1 MDKKCCVEYVWIDS
15 NNNLRGKTR
24 IFDTSILD
32 FNSDGMKSKL
42 NLEKLPD
49 WNFDGS
55 STGQASGEDSEV
67 VIKPQAI
74 FNDPFRREHSF
85 LVLCDTYTPKN
96 IPLTTNTRFKAT
108 EIFNKKLD
116 EFPWFGLEQE
126 YFIIDID
133 TNKPLGFPKYCDD
146 GEQGQYYCSIGSKN
160 AFGRIVAEEHLQ
172 ACISAN
178 INISGINAEVA
189 PGQWEFQIGPCEGIQ
204 QGDHMMMARYI
215 LNRIAEKY
223 NVYIDYEPKPL
234 KGHWNGSGCHTNFST
249 LNMRE
254 GNCEHDGLYYIKLA
268 IEQLSKNHSLHME
281 NYGTGNELR
290 MTGECETASYDKF
303 SSDIANRGCSIRIG
317 NNTYNNKKGYFE
329 DRRPSSNC
337 DPYLV
342 TSIMFQ
348 TICL

>member
-74 FNDPFRREHSF
+74 FNDPFRREHNF

-116 EFPWFGLEQE
+116 ELRKNN
-126 YFIIDID
+126 IIDINYHP
-133 TNKPLGFPKYCDD
+133 NK
-146 GEQGQYYCSIGSKN
+146 
-160 AFGRIVAEEHLQ
+160 
-172 ACISAN
+172 
-178 INISGINAEVA
+178 
-189 PGQWEFQIGPCEGIQ
+189 
-204 QGDHMMMARYI
+204 
-215 LNRIAEKY
+215 
-223 NVYIDYEPKPL
+223 
-234 KGHWNGSGCHTNFST
+234 ST
-249 LNMRE
+249 LR
-254 GNCEHDGLYYIKLA
+254 
-268 IEQLSKNHSLHME
+268 
-281 NYGTGNELR
+281 
-290 MTGECETASYDKF
+290 
-303 SSDIANRGCSIRIG
+303 
-317 NNTYNNKKGYFE
+317 
-329 DRRPSSNC
+329 
-337 DPYLV
+337 
-342 TSIMFQ
+342 
-348 TICL
+348 